1 MPFGLKNAP
10 TIFLH
15 MVIVAFKEFIHKF
28 LEVYFDD
35 WTIFWL
41 INSDIASLH
50 LMLDT
55 CRRYQIMLNLKKC
68 LFCIPFG
75 NILGHVVGKQG
86 LMVNPVE
93 IVVIMNLEAPR
104 SVK

>member
-10 TIFLH
+10 AIFSH
-15 MVIVAFKEFIHKF
+15 VVIAAFKEFIHKF

-35 WTIFWL
+35 WIEFEL
-41 INSDIASLH
+41 VKFLVASFH

-55 CRRYQIMLNLKKC
+55 CRRYQIVLNLKKY
-68 LFCIPFG
+68 LFWVPFG
-75 NILGHVVGKQG
+75 TLLGHVVCRQI
-86 LMVNPVE
+86 LMVDPMKT
-93 IVVIMNLEAPR
+93 VVILRLKAPR